1 MNYWCVLQIKHA
13 IEDLCRCLGSE
24 SVALVEAFGIPEH
37 LLAAPI
43 ASDWVKYN
51 VVDNQGELTGSL
63 W

>member
-1 MNYWCVLQIKHA
+1 MLHACLQIKQD
-13 IEDLCRCLGSE
+13 IESLCRKLGTE

-51 VVDNQGELTGSL
+51 VVDNKGELQGSL

>member
-1 MNYWCVLQIKHA
+1 VQIKHD
-13 IEDLCRCLGSE
+13 IEDLCRALGKE